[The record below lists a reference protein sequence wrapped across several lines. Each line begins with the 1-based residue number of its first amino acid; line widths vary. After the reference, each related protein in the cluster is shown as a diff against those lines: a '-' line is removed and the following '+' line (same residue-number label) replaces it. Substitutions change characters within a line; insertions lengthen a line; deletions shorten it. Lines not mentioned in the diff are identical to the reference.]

1 MILSI
6 SSTLAQVT
14 ALARIYKNLLR
25 ERRFTFLAL
34 LILVFVGAVVDS
46 IGVALVMPLLAAFQ
60 NGVVTTPLGLEAMT
74 RWTENSVAGIAA
86 LVGAVFVLKN
96 LLVLTRIRGTLAFTY
111 GLWRQWVERI
121 VRNVVHGPVLTT
133 EVQKPGALLS
143 IALAQSLQSIIGIRQ
158 LFEFAVSALTLICVY
173 FMLWLV
179 SWPITLG
186 LTVLFVVFALFGLRP
201 LTRSAHA
208 AGARLVHGNKDSST
222 ALLET
227 IGGLRYVKAFCQ
239 ERQFEE
245 RMHKA
250 VDEVHKSLV
259 SIYWLRALVHPLLET
274 SVVLLFCVAVIIVGR
289 DPGVAF
295 SSHVPTLGVF
305 AVAAFRLFPILGNL
319 GNQWVA
325 FISRKAAA
333 QSVLDAMNADEEE
346 IGGSVV
352 FSGLQR
358 SIVFRSVSYTYPRR
372 PAALVD
378 VSFVI
383 EKGRRTA
390 LVGESGSGKST
401 VVALLLRFFDPHQGE
416 IVIDEIE
423 LPKISLA
430 SWRGKIGCVGQEGF
444 IFNATIAENIS
455 LGRVA
460 YNDSRLAEVARV
472 VGLDETIRGLPQG
485 YETPVGERGLE
496 LSGGQRQRVSLARA
510 LLERPEMLVL
520 DEATSALDNNSGARI
535 VETIRSFLPD
545 STVVTVTHR
554 LHHTSGY
561 DSILV
566 LREGRI
572 VERGTHD
579 ELLKLNGYYHQLF
592 EQESIAEKLS
602 L

>member
-1 MILSI
+1 MILFL
-6 SSTLAQVT
+6 SSTLAQLT
-14 ALARIYKNLLR
+14 ALARIYKDLLR

-34 LILVFVGAVVDS
+34 LILALIGATFDS
-46 IGVALVMPLLAAFQ
+46 IGVALVMPLLAALQ

-74 RWTENSVAGIAA
+74 RWTENSVVGIAA
-86 LVGAVFVLKN
+86 IVGAVFVVKN
-96 LLVLTRIRGTLAFTY
+96 LLALARIRGTLAFTY
-111 GLWRQWVERI
+111 GMWRQWVERI

-133 EVQKPGALLS
+133 EALKPGAFLS
-143 IALAQSLQSIIGIRQ
+143 ISLTQSLESIIGIRQ
-158 LFEFAVSALTLICVY
+158 LFEFGVSVLTLTCIY

-208 AGARLVHGNKDSST
+208 AGASLVRGNEDSST
-222 ALLET
+222 TLLEI
-227 IGGLRYVKAFCQ
+227 IGGIRYVKAFCQ
-239 ERQFEE
+239 ERQFEG
-245 RMHKA
+245 RVHKA
-250 VDEVHKSLV
+250 LDGVHKSLV
-259 SIYWLRALVHPLLET
+259 SIYWLRALAHPLLET

-289 DPGVAF
+289 DPGVDL
-295 SSHVPTLGVF
+295 SGHVPTLAVF
-305 AVAAFRLFPILGNL
+305 AAAAFRVFPILGNL
-319 GNQWVA
+319 GNQWVTV
-325 FISRKAAA
+325 ISKKTAT
-333 QSVLDAMNADEEE
+333 QSVLDAMNAEEKE
-346 IGGSVV
+346 IEGSAV
-352 FSGLQR
+352 FSGFRR
-358 SIVFRSVSYTYPRR
+358 SIVLRSVSYTYPGR

-401 VVALLLRFFDPHQGE
+401 VIALLLRFLDPDQGQ
-416 IVIDEIE
+416 ILVDEVE

-460 YNDSRLAEVARV
+460 HDDPRLAEVATV
-472 VGLDETIRGLPQG
+472 AGLDEAVRSLPQG
-485 YETPVGERGLE
+485 YETLVGERGLK

-510 LLERPEMLVL
+510 LLERPEILVL
-520 DEATSALDNNSGARI
+520 DEATSALDNNSATRI
-535 VETIRSFLPD
+535 FEAVGSFLPD